1 MRLKI
6 TNNIVCNK
14 TVTNN
19 VVCFKKMT
27 IFVLLKMPISKKVK
41 AWIKY
46 LYLEQQLKE

>member
-27 IFVLLKMPISKKVK
+27 IFVLLKMPISKKQK
-41 AWIKY
+41 HG
-46 LYLEQQLKE
+46 